1 MFADCHMNHAKDTDM
16 LSLFSSRNSRVQ
28 PSQLR
33 KVVLRLLCLCVLLTL
48 PFLTAAAQDAPI
60 ITITPDTGQ
69 VEVALM
75 TVAIEGLQ
83 ANLTYT
89 IEFVFDNEVV
99 FASDETSDDEGFI
112 SYPVSSTEGDLPGIY
127 TVQVLLEGEVI
138 ASADFELT
146 AGSEDDMLGDVSVS
160 PEEGPIG
167 TVHTLRIA
175 ELDAQSQYTVEI
187 TASETQQVGY
197 RRNHTSD
204 DKGVIEIEVFA
215 EAGDTPGHQAIAV
228 YDSEGEL
235 IAEGEF
241 SIDAPP
247 ERSLVVEVIPAVIE
261 AGRRADIK
269 VSGLAPFDSVSAQIK
284 SADDVLIDSLLA
296 RASSAGEAALTFAAP
311 ADMANGSYD
320 IEIFVE
326 GEELAG
332 ATLTIGEAAE
342 GVSDAAL
349 AVEPAVAA
357 IGSEHRIL
365 ASGLQANQEYRLTI
379 IDPAGEEEYSTVR
392 SADSE
397 GQLSL
402 TISSTEED
410 DVGEYTVELRDETS
424 AMLLTEARL
433 EILPMPTG
441 AAAAETISESSAP
454 AIAVHPQAAEIGTT
468 HSITLSG
475 MPAGERI
482 GVVIRARADG
492 MMAESS
498 VATIDAR
505 GNAAIEFTSI
515 ERNIPGEYAV
525 SAVVPSGDLATATL
539 TIEGAIASIEPQ
551 SALIGSIHL
560 ITVRDLDAGET
571 VTFDVTFAG
580 ETVYSTDKTAD
591 NSGTALLE
599 LVTSEGDEPGDYTVS
614 VLRESGNQP
623 SVVLTARLEEAAAPP
638 TVVSGGDAD
647 VIDGKLDDGSAKIDI
662 EGEQGQY
669 LLITVSSEDFDPAAA
684 LVNRD
689 DFEIAY
695 NDTSRGRKNAVIGPL
710 KLPYSGSYALEVF
723 PLPTMAA
730 ARISEGD
737 FVTTLETVSLARVD
751 FNSTINFSLSPDVP
765 ALYYEMPVNT
775 GDSLSLSIDSDGS
788 LDTLMQVFAPDGFEF
803 VFDDDSGS
811 GFDAELSNLI
821 FDRGATYVLTVSTFD
836 GSATGS
842 GTLTITRN
850 PVHDL
855 EDGEIII
862 RLNDKAIRDLVVFD
876 AAEDEM
882 LILQLDKLAGDVEDL
897 YVTATVE
904 GMEVMSYSTMG
915 VPERLPLAFV
925 MPMSGRVV
933 VTLEK
938 FGFDDGI
945 SLAVSLERP

>member
-16 LSLFSSRNSRVQ
+16 LSLFSSRNSRAQ

-33 KVVLRLLCLCVLLTL
+33 KVVLRLLCLSVLLTL
-48 PFLTAAAQDAPI
+48 PFVTAAAQDAPI

-75 TVAIEGLQ
+75 TVEITGLQ
-83 ANLTYT
+83 ANATYT

-99 FASDETSDDEGFI
+99 FASDETSDDAGFI

-127 TVQVLLEGEVI
+127 TVQVVFEDEII

-146 AGSEDDMLGDVSVS
+146 AGGEDDMLGDVNVS
-160 PEEGPIG
+160 PAEGPIA

-215 EAGDTPGHQAIAV
+215 ETGDTPGHQAIAV

-247 ERSLVVEVIPAVIE
+247 ERSLVVEVIPVVLE
-261 AGRRADIK
+261 AGRRAEIK

-342 GVSDAAL
+342 GISDATL
-349 AVEPAVAA
+349 IVEPAAAA

-365 ASGLQANQEYRLTI
+365 ASGLQAKEEYRLTI

-433 EILPMPTG
+433 EVLPMPTG
-441 AAAAETISESSAP
+441 ARAAETISESSAS
-454 AIAVHPQAAEIGTT
+454 AIVVNPPAAEIGTT

-551 SALIGSIHL
+551 SASIGSIHL
-560 ITVRDLDAGET
+560 ITVRDLDVGET

-591 NSGTALLE
+591 NSGTAVLE
-599 LVTSEGDEPGDYTVS
+599 LVTSAGDEPGDYTVS

-638 TVVSGGDAD
+638 AVVSGGDAD
-647 VIDGKLDDGSAKIDI
+647 VIDGKLDDGSATIDI

-710 KLPYSGSYALEVF
+710 KLPYSGSYELEVF
-723 PLPTMAA
+723 PLPSMAA

-836 GSATGS
+836 GIATGS